1 MEQSALLQNFLG
13 DESIVG
19 RSIALIAGEETTPR
33 ACCVIARD
41 IDPTSPADELVH
53 EEEEEEVHEPAPVDP
68 WLQAK

>member
-13 DESIVG
+13 DESIIG

-41 IDPTSPADELVH
+41 IDPTSPADEL
-53 EEEEEEVHEPAPVDP
+53 EEEEEEEHEPAPVDP

>member
-41 IDPTSPADELVH
+41 IDPTSPADELH
-53 EEEEEEVHEPAPVDP
+53 EEEEEHEPAPVDP

>member
-41 IDPTSPADELVH
+41 IDPTSPADEIM
-53 EEEEEEVHEPAPVDP
+53 EEEEEAHEPAPVDP

>member
-41 IDPTSPADELVH
+41 IAPTSPADEIV

>member
-41 IDPTSPADELVH
+41 IDPTSPADEIV
-53 EEEEEEVHEPAPVDP
+53 EEEEVHEPAPVDP

>member
-13 DESIVG
+13 DESIIG
-19 RSIALIAGEETTPR
+19 RSIALIAGDETTPR

-41 IDPTSPADELVH
+41 IDPTSPADEL
-53 EEEEEEVHEPAPVDP
+53 EEEEEHEHEHEPAEVDP